1 MPLFELINSK
11 VGDNRKVFLVHGGID
26 TEDRE
31 LARQIAE
38 TTTDSIIVASYG
50 TFSTGINIIWLK
62 ELKYTMKKTLIMN
75 SLMSQSRRVMDKTE
89 FLAAIKLVSGEEL
102 LSMVTSV
109 HDDNGDY
116 LIVENP
122 IEVEE
127 VMLPNKQA
135 GAKVQPW
142 MKFSREEQFV
152 IPKDKIITIVEVAE
166 EVAVFYHMSLR
177 KLNTDFITDAK
188 GKISTVDEARIKL
201 NKIFN
206 KDS

>member
-1 MPLFELINSK
+1 
-11 VGDNRKVFLVHGGID
+11 
-26 TEDRE
+26 
-31 LARQIAE
+31 
-38 TTTDSIIVASYG
+38 
-50 TFSTGINIIWLK
+50 
-62 ELKYTMKKTLIMN
+62 MKKTLIMS
-75 SLMSQSRRVMDKTE
+75 SLMSQSERTMDKEE
-89 FLAAIKLVSGEEL
+89 FLAAIKLVSGEEI

-127 VMLPNKQA
+127 VIMPNKQA

-142 MKFSREEQFV
+142 MKFSREDQFV
-152 IPKDKIITIVEVAE
+152 IPKDKIITIVEVAD

-201 NKIFN
+201 DKIFK

>member
-1 MPLFELINSK
+1 MS
-11 VGDNRKVFLVHGGID
+11 
-26 TEDRE
+26 
-31 LARQIAE
+31 
-38 TTTDSIIVASYG
+38 
-50 TFSTGINIIWLK
+50 
-62 ELKYTMKKTLIMN
+62 
-75 SLMSQSRRVMDKTE
+75 SLMSQYERTMDKTE

-109 HDDNGDY
+109 HDENGDY

-127 VMLPNKQA
+127 VILPNKQA

-142 MKFSREEQFV
+142 MKFSRDEQFV
-152 IPKDKIITIVEVAE
+152 IPKEHIITIVEVAE
-166 EVAVFYHMSLR
+166 EVAIFYHMSLR

-201 NKIFN
+201 DKIF
-206 KDS
+206 KKGT

>member
-1 MPLFELINSK
+1 
-11 VGDNRKVFLVHGGID
+11 
-26 TEDRE
+26 
-31 LARQIAE
+31 
-38 TTTDSIIVASYG
+38 
-50 TFSTGINIIWLK
+50 
-62 ELKYTMKKTLIMN
+62 MN
-75 SLMSQSRRVMDKTE
+75 LLMSQSKRAMDKTE

-109 HDDNGDY
+109 HDENGDY
-116 LIVENP
+116 IIVENP

-127 VMLPNKQA
+127 VLLPNKQA

-152 IPKDKIITIVEVAE
+152 IPKEHVITIVEVAE
-166 EVAVFYHMSLR
+166 EVEVFYHMSLR
-177 KLNTDFITDAK
+177 KLNNDFITDAR

>member
-1 MPLFELINSK
+1 
-11 VGDNRKVFLVHGGID
+11 
-26 TEDRE
+26 
-31 LARQIAE
+31 
-38 TTTDSIIVASYG
+38 
-50 TFSTGINIIWLK
+50 
-62 ELKYTMKKTLIMN
+62 MN

-109 HDDNGDY
+109 HDENGDY

-142 MKFSREEQFV
+142 MKFSREDQFV
-152 IPKDKIITIVEVAE
+152 IPKDKVITIVEVAE
-166 EVAVFYHMSLR
+166 EGAVFYHMSLR

-201 NKIFN
+201 DKIF
-206 KDS
+206 KQGT

>member
-1 MPLFELINSK
+1 
-11 VGDNRKVFLVHGGID
+11 
-26 TEDRE
+26 
-31 LARQIAE
+31 
-38 TTTDSIIVASYG
+38 
-50 TFSTGINIIWLK
+50 
-62 ELKYTMKKTLIMN
+62 MN

-109 HDDNGDY
+109 HDENGDY
-116 LIVENP
+116 LIIENP

-127 VMLPNKQA
+127 VILPNKQA

-152 IPKDKIITIVEVAE
+152 IPKEHIITIVEVAE
-166 EVAVFYHMSLR
+166 EVEVFYHMSLR
-177 KLNTDFITDAK
+177 KLNNDFITDAK

>member
-1 MPLFELINSK
+1 
-11 VGDNRKVFLVHGGID
+11 
-26 TEDRE
+26 
-31 LARQIAE
+31 
-38 TTTDSIIVASYG
+38 
-50 TFSTGINIIWLK
+50 
-62 ELKYTMKKTLIMN
+62 MKKTLIMN

-109 HDDNGDY
+109 HDENGDY

-127 VMLPNKQA
+127 VILPNKQA
-135 GAKVQPW
+135 GATVQPW
-142 MKFSREEQFV
+142 MKFSREDQFV
-152 IPKDKIITIVEVAE
+152 IPKDKVITIVEVAE
-166 EVAVFYHMSLR
+166 DVEVFYHMSLR

>member
-1 MPLFELINSK
+1 
-11 VGDNRKVFLVHGGID
+11 
-26 TEDRE
+26 
-31 LARQIAE
+31 
-38 TTTDSIIVASYG
+38 
-50 TFSTGINIIWLK
+50 
-62 ELKYTMKKTLIMN
+62 MKKTLIMN
-75 SLMSQSRRVMDKTE
+75 LLMSQSERTMDKTE

-109 HDDNGDY
+109 HDENGDY

-127 VMLPNKQA
+127 VLLPNKQA

-152 IPKDKIITIVEVAE
+152 IPKEHIITIVEVAE
-166 EVAVFYHMSLR
+166 EVAIFYHMSLR

-201 NKIFN
+201 DKIF
-206 KDS
+206 KEGT

>member
-1 MPLFELINSK
+1 
-11 VGDNRKVFLVHGGID
+11 
-26 TEDRE
+26 
-31 LARQIAE
+31 
-38 TTTDSIIVASYG
+38 
-50 TFSTGINIIWLK
+50 
-62 ELKYTMKKTLIMN
+62 
-75 SLMSQSRRVMDKTE
+75 MDKTE

-109 HDDNGDY
+109 HDENGDY

-201 NKIFN
+201 DKIF
-206 KDS
+206 KQGT

>member
-1 MPLFELINSK
+1 
-11 VGDNRKVFLVHGGID
+11 
-26 TEDRE
+26 
-31 LARQIAE
+31 
-38 TTTDSIIVASYG
+38 
-50 TFSTGINIIWLK
+50 
-62 ELKYTMKKTLIMN
+62 MKKTLIMN
-75 SLMSQSRRVMDKTE
+75 LLMSQSERTMDKTE

-109 HDDNGDY
+109 HDENGDY

-127 VMLPNKQA
+127 VLLPNKQA

-152 IPKDKIITIVEVAE
+152 IPKEHIITIVEVAE
-166 EVAVFYHMSLR
+166 EVAIFYHMSLR

-201 NKIFN
+201 DKIF
-206 KDS
+206 KKGT

>member
-1 MPLFELINSK
+1 
-11 VGDNRKVFLVHGGID
+11 
-26 TEDRE
+26 
-31 LARQIAE
+31 
-38 TTTDSIIVASYG
+38 
-50 TFSTGINIIWLK
+50 
-62 ELKYTMKKTLIMN
+62 MKKTLIMN

-109 HDDNGDY
+109 HDENGDY

-152 IPKDKIITIVEVAE
+152 IPKEHIITIVEVAE

-201 NKIFN
+201 DKIFN

>member
-1 MPLFELINSK
+1 
-11 VGDNRKVFLVHGGID
+11 
-26 TEDRE
+26 
-31 LARQIAE
+31 
-38 TTTDSIIVASYG
+38 
-50 TFSTGINIIWLK
+50 
-62 ELKYTMKKTLIMN
+62 MKKTLIMN

-109 HDDNGDY
+109 HDENGDY

-127 VMLPNKQA
+127 VILPNKQA

-152 IPKDKIITIVEVAE
+152 VPKEHVITIVEVAE
-166 EVAVFYHMSLR
+166 EVEVFYHMSLR
-177 KLNTDFITDAK
+177 KLNNDFITDAK
-188 GKISTVDEARIKL
+188 GKISTVDEARIRL
-201 NKIFN
+201 DKIFN
-206 KDS
+206 KDSYK

>member
-1 MPLFELINSK
+1 
-11 VGDNRKVFLVHGGID
+11 
-26 TEDRE
+26 
-31 LARQIAE
+31 
-38 TTTDSIIVASYG
+38 
-50 TFSTGINIIWLK
+50 
-62 ELKYTMKKTLIMN
+62 MN

-109 HDDNGDY
+109 HDENGDY
-116 LIVENP
+116 LIIENP

-127 VMLPNKQA
+127 VILPNKQA

-152 IPKDKIITIVEVAE
+152 VPKEHVITIVEVAE
-166 EVAVFYHMSLR
+166 EVEVFYHMSLR
-177 KLNTDFITDAK
+177 KLNNDFITDAK

>member
-1 MPLFELINSK
+1 
-11 VGDNRKVFLVHGGID
+11 
-26 TEDRE
+26 
-31 LARQIAE
+31 
-38 TTTDSIIVASYG
+38 
-50 TFSTGINIIWLK
+50 
-62 ELKYTMKKTLIMN
+62 MKKTLIMN

-89 FLAAIKLVSGEEL
+89 FLAAIKLVSGEEI

-109 HDDNGDY
+109 HDENGDY

-127 VMLPNKQA
+127 VILPNKQA

-142 MKFSREEQFV
+142 MKFSKEDQFV

-166 EVAVFYHMSLR
+166 DVEVFYHMSLR
-177 KLNTDFITDAK
+177 KLNNDFITDAK

>member
-1 MPLFELINSK
+1 
-11 VGDNRKVFLVHGGID
+11 
-26 TEDRE
+26 
-31 LARQIAE
+31 
-38 TTTDSIIVASYG
+38 
-50 TFSTGINIIWLK
+50 
-62 ELKYTMKKTLIMN
+62 MKKTLIMN
-75 SLMSQSRRVMDKTE
+75 SLMSQSESQMDKAE

-109 HDDNGDY
+109 HDENGDY

-122 IEVEE
+122 IEIEE
-127 VMLPNKQA
+127 VVMPNKQA
-135 GAKVQPW
+135 GCKVQPW

-152 IPKDKIITIVEVAE
+152 IPKEHVITIVEVAE
-166 EVAVFYHMSLR
+166 EVEVFYHMSLR
-177 KLNTDFITDAK
+177 KLNTDLITDAK

>member
-1 MPLFELINSK
+1 
-11 VGDNRKVFLVHGGID
+11 
-26 TEDRE
+26 
-31 LARQIAE
+31 
-38 TTTDSIIVASYG
+38 
-50 TFSTGINIIWLK
+50 
-62 ELKYTMKKTLIMN
+62 
-75 SLMSQSRRVMDKTE
+75 MDKTE

-109 HDDNGDY
+109 HDENGDY

-152 IPKDKIITIVEVAE
+152 IPKEHIITIVEVAE
-166 EVAVFYHMSLR
+166 EVEVFYHMSLR
-177 KLNTDFITDAK
+177 KLNNDFITDAK
-188 GKISTVDEARIKL
+188 GKISTVDEALIKL

-206 KDS
+206 IDS

>member
-1 MPLFELINSK
+1 
-11 VGDNRKVFLVHGGID
+11 
-26 TEDRE
+26 
-31 LARQIAE
+31 
-38 TTTDSIIVASYG
+38 
-50 TFSTGINIIWLK
+50 
-62 ELKYTMKKTLIMN
+62 MKKTLIMN

-89 FLAAIKLVSGEEL
+89 FLAAIKLVSGEEI

-109 HDDNGDY
+109 HDENGDY

-127 VMLPNKQA
+127 ITLPSKQA
-135 GAKVQPW
+135 GCKVQPW

-152 IPKDKIITIVEVAE
+152 IPKDKIITIVEVTE

-188 GKISTVDEARIKL
+188 GRISTVDEARIKL
-201 NKIFN
+201 DKIF
-206 KDS
+206 KKGT

>member
-1 MPLFELINSK
+1 
-11 VGDNRKVFLVHGGID
+11 
-26 TEDRE
+26 
-31 LARQIAE
+31 
-38 TTTDSIIVASYG
+38 
-50 TFSTGINIIWLK
+50 
-62 ELKYTMKKTLIMN
+62 MKKTLIMN

-109 HDDNGDY
+109 HDENGDY

-127 VMLPNKQA
+127 VILPNKQA

-152 IPKDKIITIVEVAE
+152 IPKEHIITIVEVAE
-166 EVAVFYHMSLR
+166 EVEVFYHMSLR
-177 KLNTDFITDAK
+177 KLNNDFITDAK

-201 NKIFN
+201 NKIFH

>member
-1 MPLFELINSK
+1 MS
-11 VGDNRKVFLVHGGID
+11 
-26 TEDRE
+26 
-31 LARQIAE
+31 
-38 TTTDSIIVASYG
+38 
-50 TFSTGINIIWLK
+50 
-62 ELKYTMKKTLIMN
+62 

-89 FLAAIKLVSGEEL
+89 FLAAIKLVSGEEI

-109 HDDNGDY
+109 HDENGDY

-152 IPKDKIITIVEVAE
+152 IPKDKVITIVEVAE
-166 EVAVFYHMSLR
+166 DVEVFYHMSLR

>member
-1 MPLFELINSK
+1 
-11 VGDNRKVFLVHGGID
+11 
-26 TEDRE
+26 
-31 LARQIAE
+31 
-38 TTTDSIIVASYG
+38 
-50 TFSTGINIIWLK
+50 
-62 ELKYTMKKTLIMN
+62 MN
-75 SLMSQSRRVMDKTE
+75 SLMSQSRRVIDKTE

-109 HDDNGDY
+109 HDENGDY

-135 GAKVQPW
+135 GAKVHPW

-152 IPKDKIITIVEVAE
+152 IPKEHIITIVEVAE

-201 NKIFN
+201 DKIF
-206 KDS
+206 KKGT

>member
-1 MPLFELINSK
+1 
-11 VGDNRKVFLVHGGID
+11 
-26 TEDRE
+26 
-31 LARQIAE
+31 
-38 TTTDSIIVASYG
+38 
-50 TFSTGINIIWLK
+50 
-62 ELKYTMKKTLIMN
+62 MN

-89 FLAAIKLVSGEEL
+89 FLAAIKLVSGEEI

-109 HDDNGDY
+109 HDENGDY

-142 MKFSREEQFV
+142 MKFSREDQFV

-166 EVAVFYHMSLR
+166 DVAVFYHMSLR
-177 KLNTDFITDAK
+177 KLNTDIITDAK
-188 GKISTVDEARIKL
+188 GKITTVDEARIKL
-201 NKIFN
+201 DKIF
-206 KDS
+206 KQGT

>member
-1 MPLFELINSK
+1 
-11 VGDNRKVFLVHGGID
+11 
-26 TEDRE
+26 
-31 LARQIAE
+31 
-38 TTTDSIIVASYG
+38 
-50 TFSTGINIIWLK
+50 
-62 ELKYTMKKTLIMN
+62 MKKTLIMN

-109 HDDNGDY
+109 HDENGDY

-127 VMLPNKQA
+127 VLLPNKQA

-152 IPKDKIITIVEVAE
+152 IPKEHVITIVEVAE

>member
-1 MPLFELINSK
+1 
-11 VGDNRKVFLVHGGID
+11 
-26 TEDRE
+26 
-31 LARQIAE
+31 
-38 TTTDSIIVASYG
+38 
-50 TFSTGINIIWLK
+50 
-62 ELKYTMKKTLIMN
+62 MKKTLIMN

-109 HDDNGDY
+109 HDENGDY

-127 VMLPNKQA
+127 VILPNKQA

-142 MKFSREEQFV
+142 MKFSREEQFI
-152 IPKDKIITIVEVAE
+152 IPKDKVITIVEVAE
-166 EVAVFYHMSLR
+166 DVEVFYHMSLR

>member
-1 MPLFELINSK
+1 
-11 VGDNRKVFLVHGGID
+11 
-26 TEDRE
+26 
-31 LARQIAE
+31 
-38 TTTDSIIVASYG
+38 
-50 TFSTGINIIWLK
+50 
-62 ELKYTMKKTLIMN
+62 
-75 SLMSQSRRVMDKTE
+75 MDKTE

-109 HDDNGDY
+109 HDENGDY

-127 VMLPNKQA
+127 VILPNKQA
-135 GAKVQPW
+135 WAKVQPL
-142 MKFSREEQFV
+142 MKFSREDQFV
-152 IPKDKIITIVEVAE
+152 IPKEHIITIVEVAE
-166 EVAVFYHMSLR
+166 EVEVFYHMSLR

>member
-1 MPLFELINSK
+1 
-11 VGDNRKVFLVHGGID
+11 
-26 TEDRE
+26 
-31 LARQIAE
+31 
-38 TTTDSIIVASYG
+38 
-50 TFSTGINIIWLK
+50 
-62 ELKYTMKKTLIMN
+62 MN

-109 HDDNGDY
+109 HDENGDY

-127 VMLPNKQA
+127 VILPNKQA

-152 IPKDKIITIVEVAE
+152 IPKEHVITIVEVAE
-166 EVAVFYHMSLR
+166 EVEVFYHMSLR
-177 KLNTDFITDAK
+177 KLNNDFITDAR

>member
-1 MPLFELINSK
+1 
-11 VGDNRKVFLVHGGID
+11 
-26 TEDRE
+26 
-31 LARQIAE
+31 
-38 TTTDSIIVASYG
+38 
-50 TFSTGINIIWLK
+50 
-62 ELKYTMKKTLIMN
+62 MN

-89 FLAAIKLVSGEEL
+89 FLAAIKLVSGEEI

-109 HDDNGDY
+109 HDENGDY

-127 VMLPNKQA
+127 VLLPNKQA
-135 GAKVQPW
+135 GAKVMPW

-152 IPKDKIITIVEVAE
+152 IPKEHVITIVEVAE

-177 KLNTDFITDAK
+177 KLNTDLITDAK

>member
-1 MPLFELINSK
+1 
-11 VGDNRKVFLVHGGID
+11 
-26 TEDRE
+26 
-31 LARQIAE
+31 
-38 TTTDSIIVASYG
+38 
-50 TFSTGINIIWLK
+50 
-62 ELKYTMKKTLIMN
+62 MN

-109 HDDNGDY
+109 HDENGDY

-166 EVAVFYHMSLR
+166 EVAVFYQMSLR

-201 NKIFN
+201 DKIF
-206 KDS
+206 KKGT